1 MFRKT
6 MLAGV
11 VVAIAL
17 LVPGAAV
24 AQQSLSLNIGYFA
37 LKGEDS
43 RVADDVMLENLNYH
57 VFKVSDFNGATVG
70 GEWLIP
76 VGRIFEVGVGV
87 GYYQRNVPT
96 VYADYVNEDGSE
108 IEQDFKLRVV
118 PVTGIVRF
126 LPTGRGSA
134 IQPYIG
140 AGIGVLSWRS
150 IGVGGVHRQQR
161 RHLQGAVRGEGDQ
174 CRSGRRRRHP
184 LPAEHRLCLRRGSPL
199 PAGRGGVEHR
209 RLQRSGDRPG
219 WVHVP
224 GIAGLPVLTRP
235 RGSNL

>member
-140 AGIGVLSWRS
+140 AGIGVLSWRYS
-150 IGVGGVHRQQR
+150 ESGEFIDSNGDIFRERFVGKGTNAGPVVVGGIRFPLSTGFAFGGEVRYQQ
-161 RHLQGAVRGEGDQ
+161 GEGELNTDDFN
-174 CRSGRRRRHP
+174 G
-184 LPAEHRLCLRRGSPL
+184 PAIDL
-199 PAGRGGVEHR
+199 GGFTFQASLVFR
-209 RLQRSGDRPG
+209 F
-219 WVHVP
+219 
-224 GIAGLPVLTRP
+224 
-235 RGSNL
+235 